1 MAIIDNNNHYGFDT
15 YWCICPL
22 LITINETYWKKIT
35 VQSANIIMIT
45 HNYLDYIHIQN
56 KYNFN
61 LVLND
66 DKVTCCLILT
76 GKLFHKNTPL
86 CRITFD
92 VIWRLQKFTCNLLVC
107 RVVILCIVLVLV
119 NILFNTSG
127 SIPVL
132 NLYIITNTH
141 CLYIALKLRKFNIVN
156 NKAELVRGG
165 IEVIILHASFC
176 TFSTDAM

>member
-1 MAIIDNNNHYGFDT
+1 MAISDNNNHYGFDT

-45 HNYLDYIHIQN
+45 HTYLDYIQYIQN

-76 GKLFHKNTPL
+76 GKLFHKKHLIVPYNL
-86 CRITFD
+86 R
-92 VIWRLQKFTCNLLVC
+92 RHLAFTEM
-107 RVVILCIVLVLV
+107 
-119 NILFNTSG
+119 
-127 SIPVL
+127 
-132 NLYIITNTH
+132 Y
-141 CLYIALKLRKFNIVN
+141 
-156 NKAELVRGG
+156 
-165 IEVIILHASFC
+165 
-176 TFSTDAM
+176 M

>member
-1 MAIIDNNNHYGFDT
+1 MSI
-15 YWCICPL
+15 
-22 LITINETYWKKIT
+22 LITINETYWKKKT

-45 HNYLDYIHIQN
+45 HNYLDYIQYIQN

-76 GKLFHKNTPL
+76 GKLLHKNTPL

-107 RVVILCIVLVLV
+107 QVVIVLVLV
-119 NILFNTSG
+119 NILFNTLSC
-127 SIPVL
+127 IPVL

-141 CLYIALKLRKFNIVN
+141 CLYIALTG
-156 NKAELVRGG
+156 A
-165 IEVIILHASFC
+165 
-176 TFSTDAM
+176 

>member
-1 MAIIDNNNHYGFDT
+1 MTNSKSIWLLLTIIIIMDSTPTGV
-15 YWCICPL
+15 

-45 HNYLDYIHIQN
+45 HNLDYIQYIQN

-86 CRITFD
+86 CRH
-92 VIWRLQKFTCNLLVC
+92 LAFTE
-107 RVVILCIVLVLV
+107 I
-119 NILFNTSG
+119 
-127 SIPVL
+127 
-132 NLYIITNTH
+132 Y
-141 CLYIALKLRKFNIVN
+141 
-156 NKAELVRGG
+156 
-165 IEVIILHASFC
+165 
-176 TFSTDAM
+176 M

>member
-45 HNYLDYIHIQN
+45 HNYLDYIQYIQN

-92 VIWRLQKFTCNLLVC
+92 DWNIPRPSSTKQDAISIIDRMVPAICPVHIQTIHTTGP
-107 RVVILCIVLVLV
+107 VVYLKSC
-119 NILFNTSG
+119 SK
-127 SIPVL
+127 SIFFL
-132 NLYIITNTH
+132 NN
-141 CLYIALKLRKFNIVN
+141 A
-156 NKAELVRGG
+156 
-165 IEVIILHASFC
+165 
-176 TFSTDAM
+176 